1 MSINP
6 RGSAP
11 TENHSRPDQRHT
23 YSSAARQGI
32 PQHDMAKAHQ
42 SGVITSQS
50 NLSAQVPN
58 VNAAAPQMP
67 ASAVPNAAP
76 NQMHLQQTV
85 SQMMPQPNRF
95 NHPFHPQQQRPQQ
108 QQRQALLNHRPN
120 NGVPNSVPQNAVQQP
135 NNGVPNSVPQNA
147 VQQSVG
153 HNMGPHQPNHQQFFT
168 VQMAPQQHHIPQM
181 AYNLTPHNMAHSYQQ
196 RALNPAHMQY
206 YMYAHP
212 QQQQQQPQQ
221 AFQPQPAYPY
231 GMNVYSSHF
240 NPQPATHPNA
250 QMVSSQLQPR
260 GQPVAA
266 QPVIQTTHQPLP
278 VQMTAPT
285 PEMNTESP
293 TPSSTKVQKRTRTLA
308 ILTDPNSGKTIDLAD
323 LAKNPIEE
331 ANSQTDAT
339 LKTESHSG
347 TSNPANTTQTSKE
360 MDAQII
366 ALNFATAV
374 AVAATTTTPDK
385 PSAASLST
393 TPNVNET
400 VSANSKPQ
408 REEKTAISKPN
419 TSEPINDKLRDNCDH
434 LTNDKP

>member
-1 MSINP
+1 
-6 RGSAP
+6 
-11 TENHSRPDQRHT
+11 
-23 YSSAARQGI
+23 
-32 PQHDMAKAHQ
+32 
-42 SGVITSQS
+42 
-50 NLSAQVPN
+50 
-58 VNAAAPQMP
+58 
-67 ASAVPNAAP
+67 
-76 NQMHLQQTV
+76 
-85 SQMMPQPNRF
+85 
-95 NHPFHPQQQRPQQ
+95 PFHPQQQRPQQ

-120 NGVPNSVPQNAVQQP
+120 NGVPNSVPQNAVQQ
-135 NNGVPNSVPQNA
+135 
-147 VQQSVG
+147 SVG

-168 VQMAPQQHHIPQM
+168 VMAPQQHHIPQM
-181 AYNLTPHNMAHSYQQ
+181 AYNLAPHNMAHSYQQ

-221 AFQPQPAYPY
+221 AFQAQPAYSY

-293 TPSSTKVQKRTRTLA
+293 TPSSTKVPKRTRTLA

-347 TSNPANTTQTSKE
+347 TSNPPNTTQTLEEKE
-360 MDAQII
+360 KNAQII
-366 ALNFATAV
+366 ALNFATQV
-374 AVAATTTTPDK
+374 AVAATTPTPDK

-419 TSEPINDKLRDNCDH
+419 T
-434 LTNDKP
+434 